1 VAGKMDQQ
9 REKGV
14 TPIANSIP
22 DFETDLDRY
31 VLQKMPNGF
40 VKIAIVVFTKLAVE
54 NFSWQ
59 FAGRSNLKNRTIVR
73 KKRIT
78 N

>member
-1 VAGKMDQQ
+1 M
-9 REKGV
+9 
-14 TPIANSIP
+14 
-22 DFETDLDRY
+22 L
-31 VLQKMPNGF
+31 NGF
-40 VKIAIVVFTKLAVE
+40 VKIVIVVFTKLAVE

-59 FAGRSNLKNRTIVR
+59 FAGGSNLKNPTIVR

>member
-1 VAGKMDQQ
+1 L
-9 REKGV
+9 
-14 TPIANSIP
+14 TPIADSSQ
-22 DFETDLDRY
+22 DFETDTSSK
-31 VLQKMPNGF
+31 KMLNGF
-40 VKIAIVVFTKLAVE
+40 IKIAIVVFTKLAVE

-59 FAGRSNLKNRTIVR
+59 FAGRSNLKNRTIAR